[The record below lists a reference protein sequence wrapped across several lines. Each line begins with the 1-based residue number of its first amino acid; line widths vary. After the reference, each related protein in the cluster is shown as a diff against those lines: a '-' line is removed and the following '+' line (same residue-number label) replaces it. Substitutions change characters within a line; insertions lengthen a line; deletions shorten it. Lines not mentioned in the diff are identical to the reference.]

1 MRQNERAEQ
10 PARGIIGL
18 CLAGYF
24 LIGSVAV
31 LLPSILPL
39 VIQEFDLTLA
49 TAGRIFP
56 VMAVGSLIGGMLAGI
71 GSDRFGRRPYLVGSA
86 LLVAAGLLLVS
97 FAQSWMLFVGGFL
110 GIGIMQG
117 ALSIT
122 INALVLDLNARR
134 QGRAV
139 NTLHGLY
146 SLGATISP
154 LLIGWALGV
163 AAGWRLVLL
172 GTSLVWLVLGVV
184 SSGFRYPPL
193 RASEAKTQRFRWN
206 LREHGILLP
215 LFATAFLYNG
225 VAWSLLGWIKVYV
238 QQGGMPPG
246 LLSSGILSLFYAAL
260 TLGRFACAHLTERLG
275 YGKTLLLCGVGA
287 TLAYPLVTFS
297 HYPGRIAAGVF
308 FSGLFL
314 SGLYPTAVAYGTRQF
329 PAHGGAISGSMS
341 AALTLGSMLPPWWTG
356 IVADTRSLSFA
367 IGLNYILVVPLL
379 GIGWYLAQRDKTPAS
394 GLSAIRLPAAPTQ
407 CQASDRRPE

>member
-1 MRQNERAEQ
+1 MEQ
-10 PARGIIGL
+10 PETGTIGL
-18 CLAGYF
+18 CLTGYF

-39 VIQEFDLTLA
+39 VIQEFALTLA
-49 TAGRIFP
+49 TAGHIFP
-56 VMAVGSLIGGMLAGI
+56 VMALGSLMGGMLAGI
-71 GSDRFGRRPYLVGSA
+71 GSDRLGRRSFLVGSA
-86 LLVAAGLLLVS
+86 LLVAIGLLLVS
-97 FAQSWMLFVGGFL
+97 FAQSWTQFVGGFL
-110 GIGIMQG
+110 GIGMMQG

-122 INALVLDLNARR
+122 INALVLDLNAQR
-134 QGRAV
+134 QGRAI

-146 SLGATISP
+146 SLGATLSP
-154 LLIGWALGV
+154 LLIGWMLGV
-163 AAGWRLVLL
+163 AAGWRSVLL
-172 GTSLVWLVLGVV
+172 GTSLVWFVLGIA

-193 RASEAKTQRFRWN
+193 RAPVAHSRKFRWN
-206 LREHGILLP
+206 LREHGSLLP
-215 LFATAFLYNG
+215 LLAAAFLYNG

-246 LLSSGILSLFYAAL
+246 FLSSGILSLFYAAL
-260 TLGRFACAHLTERLG
+260 TLGRFSCAHLSDRLG

-314 SGLYPTAVAYGTRQF
+314 SGIYPTAVAYGTRQF
-329 PAHGGAISGSMS
+329 PAHSGAISGSMA

-356 IVADTRSLSFA
+356 IIADARSLPFA

-379 GIGWYLAQRDKTPAS
+379 GIGWYLARRD
-394 GLSAIRLPAAPTQ
+394 LPAERKEK
-407 CQASDRRPE
+407 SR